1 MVEAAATVVLVS
13 RLRSHSGVSCH
24 VDCNLP
30 GLLSGRVE
38 SARISGNA
46 WQSPKMLTCRSLDFR
61 VGAAALDG
69 AALLS
74 RGVIALSTPARG
86 SGTVVFN
93 ARDFGHFLVH
103 PFMGAAAT
111 RAVAGRRFA
120 FAGPERV
127 SFCADGVNFEGAF
140 DGARYAC
147 LLRPPAPAAPSRAVS
162 VEASGGPAAG
172 DVAAGLALFFT
183 TLCFD
188 LEGTALRYAD
198 MALSADAATLRLSLS
213 LVCSRFPRTDF
224 AF

>member
-13 RLRSHSGVSCH
+13 RLRSHSGVVCH

-30 GLLSGRVE
+30 ALLSGRVD
-38 SARISGNA
+38 SARISGTA
-46 WQSPKMLTCRSLDFR
+46 WQSPKNLTCRSLDFR

-69 AALLS
+69 GTLLS

-93 ARDFGHFLVH
+93 ARDFGNFLVH
-103 PFMGAAAT
+103 PFMGSAAM
-111 RAVAGRRFA
+111 RAVAGRGFA
-120 FAGPERV
+120 FTDRV
-127 SFCADGVNFEGAF
+127 TFGADGVRFEGAF
-140 DGARYAC
+140 EGVRYAC
-147 LLRPPAPAAPSRAVS
+147 TLRPPAPSAPSRAVS

-172 DVAAGLALFFT
+172 DVAAGLASFFT